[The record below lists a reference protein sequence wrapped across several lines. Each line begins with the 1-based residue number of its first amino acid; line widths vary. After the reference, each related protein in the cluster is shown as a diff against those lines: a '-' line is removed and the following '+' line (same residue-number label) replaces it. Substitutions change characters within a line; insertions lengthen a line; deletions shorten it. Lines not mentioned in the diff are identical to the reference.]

1 MAKRR
6 AFLSAAP
13 DRSERINICGVFLEE
28 DRISLIAS
36 LSQQEMEKR
45 MKE

>member
-1 MAKRR
+1 MAKRI

-13 DRSERINICGVFLEE
+13 DGSERIGVFLEE
-28 DRISLIAS
+28 DRISLISS
-36 LSQQEMEKR
+36 LSPQEMEKR